1 MRTETATITILVD
14 NRGTPG
20 LTTEHGL
27 SLHIRTAGQ
36 TVLFD
41 TGQSDACVN
50 NNRSLGLDLSQLDA
64 IVLSHGHY
72 DHTGGLCAVLG
83 LARRAE
89 LFCHPAA
96 VSPRYAVRNHQPKP
110 LHMPRP
116 SMAAL
121 DRLPEE
127 RLHWVQQSMRL
138 AGTIGLSG
146 PIPRQ
151 TVYEDTGGP
160 FFLDTGGH
168 RPDPI
173 DDDLALWI
181 DTPTGLVVC
190 VGCAHAGL
198 VNTLVQVQRLT
209 GGRRVRSVIGGFH
222 LVNADQKRL
231 DRTIEALQ
239 AMAFDEIVPCHC
251 TGEAATRAL
260 VAAFGERCRQGA
272 AGMRCTY

>member
-14 NRGTPG
+14 NLGAPG
-20 LTTEHGL
+20 LATEHGL
-27 SLHIRTAGQ
+27 SLHIRTAGH

-41 TGQSDACVN
+41 TGQSDACTN
-50 NNRSLGLDLSQLDA
+50 NSRVLGLDLSQLDA

-72 DHTGGLCAVLG
+72 DHTGGLCSVLG

-89 LFCHPAA
+89 LYCHPAA
-96 VSPRYAVRNHQPKP
+96 VSPRYAVRDHQPKP

-116 SMAAL
+116 SMSAL
-121 DRLPEE
+121 DRVAEE
-127 RLHWVQQSMRL
+127 RLHWVQQSVRL

-198 VNTLVQVQRLT
+198 VNTLVQVQRLN
-209 GGRRVRSVIGGFH
+209 GGRRVRAVIGGFH
-222 LVNADQKRL
+222 LLSADERRIKA
-231 DRTIEALQ
+231 TIDALQ
-239 AMAFDEIVPCHC
+239 ALAFDEIVPCHC
-251 TGEAATRAL
+251 TGEAAVEAL
-260 VAAFGERCRQGA
+260 GAAFGERCRPGA

>member
-1 MRTETATITILVD
+1 MKTKTATITILVD
-14 NRGTPG
+14 NRGAPG
-20 LTTEHGL
+20 LATEHGL

-41 TGQSDACVN
+41 TGQSDACTN
-50 NNRSLGLDLSQLDA
+50 NSRSLGLDLSQLDA

-72 DHTGGLCAVLG
+72 DHTGGLCSVLG

-96 VSPRYAVRNHQPKP
+96 VSPRYAVRDHQPKP

-198 VNTLVQVQRLT
+198 VNTLLHVQRLN
-209 GGRRVRSVIGGFH
+209 GGRRVRAVIGGFH
-222 LVNADQKRL
+222 LVNADER
-231 DRTIEALQ
+231 RIEGDHRRPAG
-239 AMAFDEIVPCHC
+239 
-251 TGEAATRAL
+251 TGLR
-260 VAAFGERCRQGA
+260 
-272 AGMRCTY
+272 

>member
-1 MRTETATITILVD
+1 MKTKTATITILVD
-14 NRGTPG
+14 NRGALG
-20 LTTEHGL
+20 LVTEHGL

-50 NNRSLGLDLSQLDA
+50 NSRSLGLDLSQLDA

-72 DHTGGLCAVLG
+72 DHTGGLCSVLG

-127 RLHWVQQSMRL
+127 RLHWVQQSMQL
-138 AGTIGLSG
+138 AATIGLSG

-151 TVYEDTGGP
+151 TACEDTGGP
-160 FFLDTGGH
+160 FFLDTGGQ

-198 VNTLVQVQRLT
+198 VNTLLHVQRLN
-209 GGRRVRSVIGGFH
+209 GGRRVRAVIGGFH
-222 LVNADQKRL
+222 LLSADERRIKA
-231 DRTIEALQ
+231 TIDTLQ
-239 AMAFDEIVPCHC
+239 ALAFDEIVLCHC

-260 VAAFGERCRQGA
+260 VAAFGERCRPGA

>member
-1 MRTETATITILVD
+1 MKTKTATITILVD
-14 NRGTPG
+14 NRGAPG
-20 LTTEHGL
+20 LVTEHGL

-36 TVLFD
+36 NVLFD
-41 TGQSDACVN
+41 TGQSEACTN
-50 NNRSLGLDLSQLDA
+50 NSRALSLDLSELDA

-72 DHTGGLCAVLG
+72 DHTGGLCSVLG

-96 VSPRYAVRNHQPKP
+96 VSPRYAVRDHQPKP

-198 VNTLVQVQRLT
+198 VNTLVQVQRLN
-209 GGRRVRSVIGGFH
+209 GGRRVRAVIGGFH
-222 LVNADQKRL
+222 LLSADERRIKA
-231 DRTIEALQ
+231 TIDALQ
-239 AMAFDEIVPCHC
+239 ALAFDEIVPCHC
-251 TGEAATRAL
+251 TGEAAVEAL
-260 VAAFGERCRQGA
+260 VAAFGERCRPGA

>member
-1 MRTETATITILVD
+1 MSTQTTVITIVVD
-14 NRGTPG
+14 NRGAPG
-20 LTTEHGL
+20 LVTEHGL
-27 SLHIRTAGQ
+27 SLHIRTAGHNL
-36 TVLFD
+36 LFD
-41 TGQSDACVN
+41 TGQSDACTIN
-50 NNRSLGLDLSQLDA
+50 SRILGLDLGEIDA

-72 DHTGGLCAVLG
+72 DHTGGLAGVLG

-89 LFCHPAA
+89 LYCHPAA
-96 VSPRYAVRNHQPKP
+96 VSPRYAVRDHQPKP

-127 RLHWVQQSMRL
+127 RLHWVQQSMQL

-151 TVYEDTGGP
+151 TACEDTGGP

-198 VNTLVQVQRLT
+198 VNTLLHVQRLT
-209 GGRRVRSVIGGFH
+209 GGRRVRAVIGGFH
-222 LVNADQKRL
+222 LVNADQGRL

-239 AMAFDEIVPCHC
+239 ALAPDEIIPCHC

-260 VAAFGERCRQGA
+260 VAAFGERCRPGA
-272 AGMRCTY
+272 AGMRCIY

>member
-1 MRTETATITILVD
+1 MKTKTATITILVD
-14 NRGTPG
+14 NRGAPG
-20 LTTEHGL
+20 LVTEHGL

-41 TGQSDACVN
+41 TGQSDACTN

-72 DHTGGLCAVLG
+72 DHTGGLCSVLG

-96 VSPRYAVRNHQPKP
+96 VSPRYAVRDHQPKP

-198 VNTLVQVQRLT
+198 VNTLVQVQRLN
-209 GGRRVRSVIGGFH
+209 GGRRVRAVIGGFH
-222 LVNADQKRL
+222 LLSADERRIKA
-231 DRTIEALQ
+231 TIDALQ
-239 AMAFDEIVPCHC
+239 ALAFDEIVPCHC
-251 TGEAATRAL
+251 TGEAAVEAL
-260 VAAFGERCRQGA
+260 VAAFGERCRPGA

>member
-1 MRTETATITILVD
+1 MKTKTATITILVD
-14 NRGTPG
+14 NRGALG
-20 LTTEHGL
+20 LVTEHGL

-41 TGQSDACVN
+41 TGQSDACTN

-72 DHTGGLCAVLG
+72 DHTGGLCSVLG

-96 VSPRYAVRNHQPKP
+96 VSPRYAVRDHQPKP

-209 GGRRVRSVIGGFH
+209 GGRRVRAVIGGFH
-222 LVNADQKRL
+222 LLSADERRIKA
-231 DRTIEALQ
+231 TIDALQ
-239 AMAFDEIVPCHC
+239 ALAFDEIVPCHC
-251 TGEAATRAL
+251 TGEAAVEAL
-260 VAAFGERCRQGA
+260 VAAFGERCRPGA

>member
-1 MRTETATITILVD
+1 MKTKTATITILVD
-14 NRGTPG
+14 NRGALG
-20 LTTEHGL
+20 LVTEHGL

-41 TGQSDACVN
+41 TGQSDACTN

-72 DHTGGLCAVLG
+72 DHTGGLCSVLG

-96 VSPRYAVRNHQPKP
+96 VSPRYAVRDHQPKP

-198 VNTLVQVQRLT
+198 VNTLLHVQRLT
-209 GGRRVRSVIGGFH
+209 GGRRVRAVIGGFH
-222 LVNADQKRL
+222 LLSADERRIKA
-231 DRTIEALQ
+231 TIDALQ
-239 AMAFDEIVPCHC
+239 ALAFDEIVPCHC
-251 TGEAATRAL
+251 TGEAAVEAL
-260 VAAFGERCRQGA
+260 VAAFGERCRPGA

>member
-1 MRTETATITILVD
+1 MKTKTATITILVD
-14 NRGTPG
+14 NRGAPG
-20 LTTEHGL
+20 LATEHGL

-41 TGQSDACVN
+41 TGQSDACTN
-50 NNRSLGLDLSQLDA
+50 NSRALGLDLSQLDA

-72 DHTGGLCAVLG
+72 DHTGGLCSVLG

-89 LFCHPAA
+89 LYCHPAA
-96 VSPRYAVRNHQPKP
+96 VSPRYAVRDHQPKP

-151 TVYEDTGGP
+151 TVFRGQTRCSPVVDQDG
-160 FFLDTGGH
+160 DGGH
-168 RPDPI
+168 FRSHDASRRMHLPSARASGWP
-173 DDDLALWI
+173 LA
-181 DTPTGLVVC
+181 
-190 VGCAHAGL
+190 
-198 VNTLVQVQRLT
+198 
-209 GGRRVRSVIGGFH
+209 RSS
-222 LVNADQKRL
+222 
-231 DRTIEALQ
+231 AL
-239 AMAFDEIVPCHC
+239 
-251 TGEAATRAL
+251 R
-260 VAAFGERCRQGA
+260 
-272 AGMRCTY
+272 

>member
-1 MRTETATITILVD
+1 MKTKTATITILVD
-14 NRGTPG
+14 NRGALG
-20 LTTEHGL
+20 LVTEHGL

-50 NNRSLGLDLSQLDA
+50 NSRSLGLDLSQLDA

-72 DHTGGLCAVLG
+72 DHTGGLCSVLG

-96 VSPRYAVRNHQPKP
+96 VSPRYAVRDHQPKP

-127 RLHWVQQSMRL
+127 RLHWVQQSLRL

-151 TVYEDTGGP
+151 TVDEDTGGP
-160 FFLDTGGH
+160 YCLDTGGH

-198 VNTLVQVQRLT
+198 VNTLVQVQRLN
-209 GGRRVRSVIGGFH
+209 GGRRVRAVIGGFH
-222 LVNADQKRL
+222 LLSADERRIKA
-231 DRTIEALQ
+231 TIDALQ
-239 AMAFDEIVPCHC
+239 ALAFDEIVPCHC
-251 TGEAATRAL
+251 TGEAAVEAL
-260 VAAFGERCRQGA
+260 VAAFGERCRPGA

>member
-1 MRTETATITILVD
+1 MKTKTATITILVD
-14 NRGTPG
+14 NRGALG
-20 LTTEHGL
+20 LVTEHGL

-41 TGQSDACVN
+41 TGQSDACTIN
-50 NNRSLGLDLSQLDA
+50 SRSLGLDLSQLDA

-72 DHTGGLCAVLG
+72 DHTGGLCSVLG

-89 LFCHPAA
+89 IFCHPEA
-96 VSPRYAVRNHQPKP
+96 VSPRYAVRDHQPKP

-127 RLHWVQQSMRL
+127 RLHWVQQSMPL

-198 VNTLVQVQRLT
+198 VNTLVQVQRLN
-209 GGRRVRSVIGGFH
+209 GGRRVRAVIGGFH
-222 LVNADQKRL
+222 LLSADERRIKA
-231 DRTIEALQ
+231 TIDALQ
-239 AMAFDEIVPCHC
+239 ALAFDEIVPCHC
-251 TGEAATRAL
+251 TGEAAVEAL
-260 VAAFGERCRQGA
+260 VAAFGERCRPGA

>member
-1 MRTETATITILVD
+1 MKTKTATITILVD
-14 NRGTPG
+14 NRGALG
-20 LTTEHGL
+20 LVTEHGL

-50 NNRSLGLDLSQLDA
+50 NSRSLGLDLSQLDA

-96 VSPRYAVRNHQPKP
+96 VSPRYAVRDHQPKP

-198 VNTLVQVQRLT
+198 VNTLVQVQRLN
-209 GGRRVRSVIGGFH
+209 GGRRVRAVIGGFH
-222 LVNADQKRL
+222 LLSADERRIKA
-231 DRTIEALQ
+231 TIDALQ
-239 AMAFDEIVPCHC
+239 ALAFDEIVPCHC
-251 TGEAATRAL
+251 TGEAAVEAL
-260 VAAFGERCRQGA
+260 VAAFGERCRPGA

>member
-1 MRTETATITILVD
+1 MKTKTATITILVD
-14 NRGTPG
+14 NRGALG
-20 LTTEHGL
+20 LVTEHGL

-41 TGQSDACVN
+41 TGQSDACTN
-50 NNRSLGLDLSQLDA
+50 NSRALGLDLSQLDA

-72 DHTGGLCAVLG
+72 DHTGGLCSVLG

-89 LFCHPAA
+89 LYCHPAA
-96 VSPRYAVRNHQPKP
+96 VSPRYAVRDHQPKP

-127 RLHWVQQSMRL
+127 RLHWVQQSLRL

-198 VNTLVQVQRLT
+198 VNTLVQVQRLN
-209 GGRRVRSVIGGFH
+209 GGRRVRAVIGGFH
-222 LVNADQKRL
+222 LLSADERRIKA
-231 DRTIEALQ
+231 TIDALQ
-239 AMAFDEIVPCHC
+239 ALAFDEIVPCHC
-251 TGEAATRAL
+251 TGEAAVEAL
-260 VAAFGERCRQGA
+260 VAAFGERCRPGA

>member
-1 MRTETATITILVD
+1 MKTKTATITILVD
-14 NRGTPG
+14 NRGAPG
-20 LTTEHGL
+20 LATEHGL

-41 TGQSDACVN
+41 TGQSDACTN
-50 NNRSLGLDLSQLDA
+50 NSRALGLDLSQLDA

-72 DHTGGLCAVLG
+72 DHTGGLCSVLG

-89 LFCHPAA
+89 LYCHPAA
-96 VSPRYAVRNHQPKP
+96 VSPRYAVRDHQPKP

-127 RLHWVQQSMRL
+127 RLHWVQQSMPL

-198 VNTLVQVQRLT
+198 VNTLLHVQRLT
-209 GGRRVRSVIGGFH
+209 GGRRVRAVIGGFH
-222 LVNADQKRL
+222 LLSADERRIKRGGHH
-231 DRTIEALQ
+231 IA
-239 AMAFDEIVPCHC
+239 
-251 TGEAATRAL
+251 
-260 VAAFGERCRQGA
+260 GA
-272 AGMRCTY
+272 AH

>member
-1 MRTETATITILVD
+1 MKTKTATITILVD
-14 NRGTPG
+14 NRGALG
-20 LTTEHGL
+20 LVTEHGL

-50 NNRSLGLDLSQLDA
+50 NSRSLGLDLSQLDA

-89 LFCHPAA
+89 LYCHPAA
-96 VSPRYAVRNHQPKP
+96 VSPRYAVRDHQPKP

-198 VNTLVQVQRLT
+198 VNTLLHVQRLN
-209 GGRRVRSVIGGFH
+209 GGRRVRAVIGGFH
-222 LVNADQKRL
+222 LLSADERRIKA
-231 DRTIEALQ
+231 TIDALQ
-239 AMAFDEIVPCHC
+239 ALAFDEIVPCHC
-251 TGEAATRAL
+251 TGEAAVEAL
-260 VAAFGERCRQGA
+260 VAAFGERCRPGA

>member
-1 MRTETATITILVD
+1 MKTKTATITILVD
-14 NRGTPG
+14 NRGALG
-20 LTTEHGL
+20 LVTEHGL

-50 NNRSLGLDLSQLDA
+50 NSRSLGLDLSQLDA

-198 VNTLVQVQRLT
+198 VNTLVQVQRLN
-209 GGRRVRSVIGGFH
+209 GGRRVRAVIGGFH
-222 LVNADQKRL
+222 LLSADERRIKA
-231 DRTIEALQ
+231 TIDALQ
-239 AMAFDEIVPCHC
+239 ALAFDEIVPCHC

-260 VAAFGERCRQGA
+260 VAAFGERCRPGA

>member
-1 MRTETATITILVD
+1 MKTKTATITILVD
-14 NRGTPG
+14 NRGAPG
-20 LTTEHGL
+20 LVTEHGL

-36 TVLFD
+36 NVLFD
-41 TGQSDACVN
+41 TGQSEACTN
-50 NNRSLGLDLSQLDA
+50 NSRALSLDLSELDA

-72 DHTGGLCAVLG
+72 DHTGGLCSVLG

-96 VSPRYAVRNHQPKP
+96 VSPRYAVRDHQPKP

-198 VNTLVQVQRLT
+198 VNTLLHVQRLN
-209 GGRRVRSVIGGFH
+209 GGRRVRAVIGGFH
-222 LVNADQKRL
+222 LLSADERRIKA
-231 DRTIEALQ
+231 TIDALQ
-239 AMAFDEIVPCHC
+239 ALAFDEIVPCHC
-251 TGEAATRAL
+251 TGEAAVEAL
-260 VAAFGERCRQGA
+260 VAAFGERCRPGA